1 MDLQADMLD
10 RTGKPGPQSVRAP
23 LQYISMTFLNIE
35 SRCRV
40 ANPFQDFLGIVRSE
54 LRDPGG
60 SLDGLP
66 VSQFE

>member
-1 MDLQADMLD
+1 
-10 RTGKPGPQSVRAP
+10 
-23 LQYISMTFLNIE
+23 MTFLNIE